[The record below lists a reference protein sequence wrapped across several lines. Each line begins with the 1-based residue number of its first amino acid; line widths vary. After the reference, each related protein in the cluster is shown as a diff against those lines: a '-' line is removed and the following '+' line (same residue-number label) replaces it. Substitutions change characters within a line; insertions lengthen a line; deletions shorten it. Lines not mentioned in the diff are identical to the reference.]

1 MDKTVYYGASNQEL
15 VVTHEVEKNKDAHL
29 EINNT
34 GQIHCPITGDEYK
47 ILKIKSLN
55 YAGAQQ
61 VERVQSDG
69 YAKYVCRRK
78 VFQPA
83 AK

>member
-1 MDKTVYYGASNQEL
+1 MMDKTVYYGASNQEL

-55 YAGAQQ
+55 YAI
-61 VERVQSDG
+61 RSD
-69 YAKYVCRRK
+69 YVDIIK
-78 VFQPA
+78 KKLA
-83 AK
+83 AFFIDV